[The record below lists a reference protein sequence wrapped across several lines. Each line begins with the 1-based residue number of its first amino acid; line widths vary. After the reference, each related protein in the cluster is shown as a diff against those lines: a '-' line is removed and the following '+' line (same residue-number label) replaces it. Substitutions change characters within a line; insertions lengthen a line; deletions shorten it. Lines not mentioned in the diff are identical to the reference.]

1 MQRSFSDLKYW
12 AVRRLEQFLR
22 KMNAAM
28 PWSELLAVLKPYH
41 PTKTENNGLTGNN

>member
-28 PWSELLAVLKPYH
+28 GRITCGTQAVPSNKNR
-41 PTKTENNGLTGNN
+41 E